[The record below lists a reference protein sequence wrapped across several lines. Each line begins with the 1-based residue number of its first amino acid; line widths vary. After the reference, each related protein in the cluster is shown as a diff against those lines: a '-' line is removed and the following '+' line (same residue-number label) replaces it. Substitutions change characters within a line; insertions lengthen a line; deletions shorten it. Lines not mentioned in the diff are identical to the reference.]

1 MILKT
6 DIFFP
11 LTAIYDNQ
19 AINWNNN
26 DSLIFVMKADRG
38 SI

>member
-11 LTAIYDNQ
+11 LTAIYDSQ